1 MNKILVSFGAA
12 LGALLIA
19 GVAVSAPPAGSDEAV
34 ASKAQELL
42 HDPHSQVLGNP
53 KGNVTI
59 VEFFDYACPV
69 CKAIEPKLV
78 DLLKTDKNVKL
89 VIKEFPILSPQSLT
103 ATKVAFAAD
112 KQGKYGA
119 FHQALML
126 YRGPLTDAAI
136 FETAKRAGLDQVRM
150 RKDMQAGYINDAIYA
165 NLNLA
170 RSLRMNT
177 TPGIII
183 GNHISTAPNSV
194 DIDFRKAV
202 ADTRAGKVW

>member
-1 MNKILVSFGAA
+1 MKKSLSFGAA
-12 LGALLIA
+12 CAAVLLASAAIA
-19 GVAVSAPPAGSDEAV
+19 APPAGSDEAV
-34 ASKAQELL
+34 ASKAQALRQA
-42 HDPHSQVLGNP
+42 PHSQVLGNP
-53 KGNVTI
+53 KGDVTI

-69 CKAIEPKLV
+69 CKAIEPKLE

-89 VIKEFPILSPQSLT
+89 VIKEFPILTPQSLT
-103 ATKVAFAAD
+103 ATKVAFAAG
-112 KQGKYGA
+112 KQGKYA
-119 FHQALML
+119 AVHQALMS
-126 YRGPLTDAAI
+126 YHGELTDKVI
-136 FETAKRAGLDQVRM
+136 FDTAKRAGVDEKRM
-150 RKDMQAGYINDAIYA
+150 RKDMEAGYINDEIYA

>member
-1 MNKILVSFGAA
+1 MKTIFVSVGVAV
-12 LGALLIA
+12 GALLMA
-19 GVAVSAPPAGSDEAV
+19 GAAVSAPPPGSDEAV
-34 ASKAQELL
+34 ASKAQALL
-42 HDPHSQVLGNP
+42 HDPHSQILGNP

-59 VEFFDYACPV
+59 VEFFDYDCPV
-69 CKAIEPKLV
+69 CKAIEPKIE

-112 KQGKYGA
+112 KQGKYAA
-119 FHQALML
+119 FHQALMS
-126 YRGPLTDAAI
+126 YHGELTDQAI
-136 FETAKRAGLDQVRM
+136 FETAKRVGLDQTRM
-150 RKDMQAGYINDAIYA
+150 HKDMEARYINDEIYA

-202 ADTRAGKVW
+202 ADTRASKVW

>member
-1 MNKILVSFGAA
+1 MKKTLSSISAA
-12 LGALLIA
+12 LAAVLLA
-19 GVAVSAPPAGSDEAV
+19 STAMAAPPAGSDQAV
-34 ASKAQELL
+34 ASKAQDLL

-53 KGNVTI
+53 KGDVTI

-69 CKAIEPKLV
+69 CKAIEPKLE

-126 YRGPLTDAAI
+126 YRGQLTDEVI
-136 FETAKRAGLDQVRM
+136 FETAKRAGVEPKRM
-150 RKDMQAGYINDAIYA
+150 RKDMDARYINDEIYT